1 MSRGA
6 FVCATLR
13 YRKEFRSTKPN
24 WPMDDS
30 DTPGR
35 YKPRRREGRDVKHL
49 RYA

>member
-30 DTPGR
+30 DTQG
-35 YKPRRREGRDVKHL
+35 GINRDGT
-49 RYA
+49 RGAT